1 MNKIETINVAR
12 NKLRLASTQLNEMNA
27 FSLELDEGIDFAVMQ
42 IEKVIQYL
50 TARVA
55 TESEK

>member
-1 MNKIETINVAR
+1 VNKIETINVAR
-12 NKLRLASTQLNEMNA
+12 NKLRVASTQLNEMNA

-50 TARVA
+50 TARSIA
-55 TESEK
+55 ESEK

>member
-12 NKLRLASTQLNEMNA
+12 NKLRVASTQLNEMNA

-50 TARVA
+50 TARSIA
-55 TESEK
+55 ESEK

>member
-50 TARVA
+50 TARSIA
-55 TESEK
+55 ESEK

>member
-12 NKLRLASTQLNEMNA
+12 NKLRIASTQLNEMNA

-50 TARVA
+50 TARSIA
-55 TESEK
+55 ESEK